1 VYVVQPTNAP
11 AENLLELLILL
22 DALKR
27 ASAAS
32 ITAIIP
38 FFGYARQDRKVRSRE
53 PISAKLVA
61 NLVTVAGADRVVA
74 VDLHA
79 AQIQGF
85 FDIPADNLTAM
96 VQFAQYIKHKQLL
109 D

>member
-1 VYVVQPTNAP
+1 LGIPLGQCEIGRFPDGEIKLRVSENVRGVNVYVIQPTNAP

-38 FFGYARQDRKVRSRE
+38 FLGMHAKTVKPARVSRSV
-53 PISAKLVA
+53 PNSLPTW
-61 NLVTVAGADRVVA
+61 L
-74 VDLHA
+74 
-79 AQIQGF
+79 
-85 FDIPADNLTAM
+85 P
-96 VQFAQYIKHKQLL
+96 
-109 D
+109 